1 MSRSQNQIS
10 RQDIR
15 TSGVDA
21 DILANVIAAITGQQA
36 AALDETQDMESA
48 KNLDAIANEELGGNF
63 FDDFIRPMIMKAL
76 PGGDILNI
84 IDQQNM
90 KRKQKES
97 SEALKMLDEYESQKG
112 SSLLTEELRKGIGE
126 RYDKDAKDSLF
137 SDIVSSY
144 LSPSKSKI
152 KLERATSLDEMEKA
166 KELFG
171 DDLTE
176 YTDELTTDFKMKD
189 LLNMIE
195 FEAPVTTKKA
205 GFTKRY
211 MNEAERER
219 AKFLFG
225 DDFDK
230 YTEDKTVDYLT
241 PGYENLPP
249 DSGDWHITEKG
260 TIDFTTDFDDG
271 LIYKKSD
278 GEWIRKPGFT
288 RGLKKDELE
297 VAQQLFGDDL
307 IEPRIEWKPED
318 TFYTEGEFG
327 WNPGSLTED
336 VIVRKGEELPP
347 DMVEMLNEL
356 EKTGGFTRMDP
367 VDVGDGYIKI
377 GERPFRFDEIIDGTL
392 PQFDLGEL
400 PTLTSRG
407 IRDGRIIAPSLKGGR
422 APSVINPGFL
432 SIDGPDNINLGYPTV
447 PETGDLPTG
456 FDFGQYAPPQYGIN
470 QPIFTPREGTS
481 GKLNIN
487 LPSIAGYE
495 SSANTDKLR
504 DLMIDK
510 LGLDKDFQLPKWAST
525 PGLAS
530 SLISLYMRGG
540 M

>member
-1 MSRSQNQIS
+1 MSRNRNQIS

-15 TSGVDA
+15 TSGVDP
-21 DILANVIAAITGQQA
+21 DILNNVIAAITAQQA
-36 AALDETQDMESA
+36 GALDEAQDMESVQ
-48 KNLDAIANEELGGNF
+48 NLQAIADEELGGNF
-63 FDDFIRPMIMKAL
+63 FNNFIRPMIMKAI

-84 IDQQNM
+84 IDQQNI
-90 KRKQKES
+90 KRKQKEG

-112 SSLLTEELRKGIGE
+112 STLLTDELRKGIGS
-126 RYDKDAKDSLF
+126 RFDAGAKASLF
-137 SDIVSSY
+137 SDIVGSY
-144 LSPSKSKI
+144 LSPTESKI
-152 KLERATSLDEMEKA
+152 ELERGLTQDEMDKV
-166 KELFG
+166 KELFNPHLASG
-171 DDLTE
+171 DAW
-176 YTDELTTDFKMKD
+176 TDETLKGLKKDFKMKD
-189 LLNMIE
+189 LLNMVD

-211 MNEAERER
+211 MNEAEKER

-230 YTEDKTVDYLT
+230 YAEDETMVS
-241 PGYENLPP
+241 LPYKN
-249 DSGDWHITEKG
+249 KG

-278 GEWIRKPGFT
+278 GEWITKPGFT

-297 VAQQLFGDDL
+297 VAQQIFGDDL

-347 DMVEMLNEL
+347 DMIAMMDEL

-367 VDVGDGYIKI
+367 VDVGDGYVKI

-392 PQFDLGEL
+392 PQFDLGQL
-400 PTLTSRG
+400 PTVTANA
-407 IRDGRIIAPSLKGGR
+407 IRDGKIMGLGLEGGR
-422 APSVINPGFL
+422 GPSVINPGFL
-432 SIDGPDNINLGYPTV
+432 SVDGPDNINLGYPTF

-456 FDFGQYAPPQYGIN
+456 FDAGQYAPPQYGVN
-470 QPIFTPREGTS
+470 QPIFTPREGTQ
-481 GKLNIN
+481 GKLDIN

-495 SSANTDKLR
+495 SSVNTDKLK
-504 DLMIDK
+504 DLVIDK
-510 LGLDKDFQLPKWAST
+510 LGLDESFELPKLLGT

-530 SLISLYMRGG
+530 SLISLYMKGG
-540 M
+540 MR

>member
-1 MSRSQNQIS
+1 MSRNRNQIS

-21 DILANVIAAITGQQA
+21 DILNNVIAAITAQQA
-36 AALDETQDMESA
+36 GALDEAQDMESA
-48 KNLDAIANEELGGNF
+48 QNLDAIANEELGGNF
-63 FDDFIRPMIMKAL
+63 FDDFIRPIIIKAL

-84 IDQQNM
+84 LDQQNM

-112 SSLLTEELRKGIGE
+112 SSLLTDELRKGIGA
-126 RYDKDAKDSLF
+126 RYDADAKSSLF

-144 LSPSKSKI
+144 VSPTESKI
-152 KLERATSLDEMEKA
+152 KLERGMTLDEMDKA

-171 DDLTE
+171 DSV
-176 YTDELTTDFKMKD
+176 TDDTLKELKTDFKMKD

-205 GFTKRY
+205 GFTERY
-211 MNEAERER
+211 MNEAEKEQ

-225 DDFDK
+225 DD
-230 YTEDKTVDYLT
+230 LT
-241 PGYENLPP
+241 ENL
-249 DSGDWHITEKG
+249 DEL
-260 TIDFTTDFDDG
+260 TTDFDDG

-278 GEWIRKPGFT
+278 GQWITKPGFT

-347 DMVEMLNEL
+347 DMIAMMDEL

-367 VDVGDGYIKI
+367 VDVGDGYVKI

-495 SSANTDKLR
+495 SSANIDKLR

-510 LGLDKDFQLPKWAST
+510 LGLDNDFQLPKWAST